1 MTVDAIEAVTNLEQ
15 NLTLASLAKSETA
28 LMTAEV
34 FADLTQEQREWAQEF
49 THPILEDLAPQ
60 ETFYS
65 IERLP
70 EPEKTL
76 ITGQAQVVLGFNLAT

>member
-1 MTVDAIEAVTNLEQ
+1 MTVDAIEVVTNLEQ

-34 FADLTQEQREWAQEF
+34 FADLTQEQCGWAQEF

-60 ETFYS
+60 QMFYS

-70 EPEKTL
+70 EREKTL
-76 ITGQAQVVLGFNLAT
+76 ITGQAQVVVGFNLAT